1 MNLSSPFST
10 ALLRGAYTAF
20 GTGGMTFLVTYA
32 AVDDL
37 RGAIVAGGIAALG
50 ALGFRAG
57 EGAADQRRQNRG
69 DVKAS
74 DVGQ

>member
-1 MNLSSPFST
+1 MNLSTPFGT
-10 ALLRGAYTAF
+10 AILRGAYTAL

-57 EGAADQRRQNRG
+57 EGRYDAKRQAAG
-69 DVKAS
+69 DVKPG